1 MTPELKA
8 KLKRRLPIVIF
19 AATGGEP
26 HCDREWGSLQSL
38 DDYADFCTAYLGE
51 KTAL

>member
-19 AATGGEP
+19 AVLAIAII
-26 HCDREWGSLQSL
+26 
-38 DDYADFCTAYLGE
+38 YFTAVLIYKGNMSRKYPE
-51 KTAL
+51 K